1 MEANDTEKQ
10 DDVQEKL
17 IRSERLAAV
26 GELASS
32 VGHELR
38 NPLNVI
44 RNCVYLLNMH
54 LTEKDDEEA
63 LKSLQ
68 VMDKQIDI
76 ANRIVTDLM
85 DFTRLQPPSRQ
96 HTDLNSLV
104 NESLAYASV
113 PEEIR
118 VKSALN
124 DSSLLVNVDAEQ
136 IRRVFTNVIL
146 NACQAMNGQGDLDI
160 SMVVK
165 EPNIWVSFRDSG
177 CGITEENMTKIFE
190 PLFTTKPKGFG
201 LGLAISKRLV
211 EQNDGEIT
219 VDSQV
224 DHGAIFQVKLPLAE
238 RKKG

>member
-1 MEANDTEKQ
+1 MEANDTEKL

-17 IRSERLAAV
+17 IRAERLAAV

-44 RNCVYLLNMH
+44 RNCAYLLGMH
-54 LTEKDDEEA
+54 LTEKGDEEA

-68 VMDKQIDI
+68 VLDKQIDI

-96 HTDLNSLV
+96 RIDLSSLV
-104 NESLAYASV
+104 NESLVSASV
-113 PEEIR
+113 PEEIK
-118 VKSALN
+118 VKSSLN
-124 DSSLLVNVDAEQ
+124 AIRLSVHVDAEQ
-136 IRRVFTNVIL
+136 IGRVFTNIIC
-146 NACQAMNGQGDLDI
+146 NACQAMNGRGDLDI
-160 SMVVK
+160 SAVIE
-165 EPNIWVSFRDSG
+165 EPYVWVSFRDSG
-177 CGITEENMTKIFE
+177 CGINEENMAKIFE

-211 EQNDGEIT
+211 EQNEGEII
-219 VDSQV
+219 VDNQV
-224 DHGAIFQVKLPLAE
+224 DHGAIFRVKLPMTK